1 MKPNSSQ
8 KKTGGRDA
16 AGGAARNLV
25 TINGIVVPVDWD
37 QKGNII
43 ALAIST
49 LNEDEYFVHKNDK
62 GEELMSHIRKMV

>member
-1 MKPNSSQ
+1 
-8 KKTGGRDA
+8 
-16 AGGAARNLV
+16 
-25 TINGIVVPVDWD
+25 GIVVPVDWD

-62 GEELMSHIRKMV
+62 GEELMSHIRKMVEIRGLVQKKQNRKIIRVKDYDLTPQ